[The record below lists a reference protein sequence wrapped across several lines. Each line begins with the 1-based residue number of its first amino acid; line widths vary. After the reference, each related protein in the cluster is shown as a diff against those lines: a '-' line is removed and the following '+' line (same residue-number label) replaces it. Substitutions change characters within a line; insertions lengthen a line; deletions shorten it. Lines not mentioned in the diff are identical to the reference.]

1 MAAKRSASKKSSGS
15 KETATSKATAVKMTK
30 SAAVKQA
37 GVTKSE
43 ASKAAQAAAD
53 EAARVEKAESK
64 IKRLENQ
71 VDKLKALDKV
81 GVHKQFGGFMSF
93 LREQSVV
100 GLAIGLVLGTQAKV
114 LVDQMIA
121 SFINPIVGLL
131 LPGQG
136 TLKDKVFTIHWSGK
150 SAVFGWGAFVLSLL
164 TFVIVAAVVYYVF
177 KGLKLDK
184 LDKKKED

>member
-1 MAAKRSASKKSSGS
+1 MAAKKSAQK
-15 KETATSKATAVKMTK
+15 KMTK
-30 SAAVKQA
+30 STAVAAKANSA
-37 GVTKSE
+37 GTKPTPTE
-43 ASKAAQAAAD
+43 RA
-53 EAARVEKAESK
+53 EKAESRA
-64 IKRLENQ
+64 KRLENQ

-81 GVHKQFGGFMSF
+81 GVHKQFSGFMGF

-114 LVDQMIA
+114 LVDQIIA

-136 TLKDKVFTIHWSGK
+136 TLKDKIFTVNWNGK
-150 SAVFGWGAFVLSLL
+150 TAQFGWGAFVLSLL

>member
-1 MAAKRSASKKSSGS
+1 M
-15 KETATSKATAVKMTK
+15 AVKK
-30 SAAVKQA
+30 SAAKKVSKSKAKAQPL
-37 GVTKSE
+37 TKSKE
-43 ASKAAQAAAD
+43 VAAKASGAKTKTTPTERA
-53 EAARVEKAESK
+53 EKAERK
-64 IKRLENQ
+64 VVRLESQ
-71 VDKLKALDKV
+71 VEKLKALDKV
-81 GVHKQFGGFMSF
+81 GVHKKFSGFVEF

-114 LVDQMIA
+114 LVDQLIA

-136 TLKDKVFTIHWSGK
+136 TLKDKTFTLDWGGK
-150 SAVFGWGAFVLSLL
+150 TAVFGWGAFVLTLL
-164 TFVIVAAVVYYVF
+164 TFVIVAAVVYFVF

>member
-1 MAAKRSASKKSSGS
+1 MAAKKSAQKK
-15 KETATSKATAVKMTK
+15 TAKMTK
-30 SAAVKQA
+30 SSAVAAKANSA
-37 GVTKSE
+37 GI
-43 ASKAAQAAAD
+43 KATPTERA
-53 EAARVEKAESK
+53 EKAESRA
-64 IKRLENQ
+64 KRLEAQ

-81 GVHKQFGGFMSF
+81 GVHKQFSGFMGF

-114 LVDQMIA
+114 LVDQIIA

-136 TLKDKVFTIHWSGK
+136 TLKDKIFTVNWNGK
-150 SAVFGWGAFVLSLL
+150 TAQFGWGAFVLSLL

-184 LDKKKED
+184 LDKKKEE

>member
-1 MAAKRSASKKSSGS
+1 MAAKKSAPKKKSASKPKTQTLTKS
-15 KETATSKATAVKMTK
+15 KEVAAKASDVK
-30 SAAVKQA
+30 
-37 GVTKSE
+37 VTPTE
-43 ASKAAQAAAD
+43 RA
-53 EAARVEKAESK
+53 EKAERRVL
-64 IKRLENQ
+64 RLESQ
-71 VDKLKALDKV
+71 VEKLKALDKV
-81 GVHKQFGGFMSF
+81 GVRKQFGGFMNF

-121 SFINPIVGLL
+121 SFINPVVGLL

-136 TLKDKVFTIHWSGK
+136 TLKDKVFTLHWGGK

-184 LDKKKED
+184 LDRKKED

>member
-1 MAAKRSASKKSSGS
+1 MAAKKPATKKMSK
-15 KETATSKATAVKMTK
+15 TKMTK
-30 SAAVKQA
+30 SADVKAKGEKSARISASANTTQA
-37 GVTKSE
+37 TKATRAALQEE
-43 ASKAAQAAAD
+43 AK
-53 EAARVEKAESK
+53 RVEKAESK
-64 IKRLENQ
+64 IKRLESQ
-71 VDKLKALDKV
+71 VDRLKALDKV
-81 GVHKQFGGFMSF
+81 GVHKQFSGFMSF

-114 LVDQMIA
+114 LVDQLIA

-131 LPGQG
+131 LPGEG
-136 TLKDKVFTIHWSGK
+136 TLKDKVFTVHLSGK
-150 SAVFGWGAFVLSLL
+150 TAEFGWGAFVLSLL

>member
-1 MAAKRSASKKSSGS
+1 MAAKKSVPKKKTKPATAAPKTDLPPDSKL
-15 KETATSKATAVKMTK
+15 TAT
-30 SAAVKQA
+30 
-37 GVTKSE
+37 E
-43 ASKAAQAAAD
+43 RAAQA
-53 EAARVEKAESK
+53 ENKAR
-64 IKRLENQ
+64 RLESQ
-71 VDKLKALDKV
+71 LERLKALDKV
-81 GVHKQFGGFMSF
+81 GVGRQFGGFMSF

-114 LVDQMIA
+114 LVDQLIA

-136 TLKDKVFTIHWSGK
+136 TLKDKAFTVHWGGK
-150 SAVFGWGAFVLSLL
+150 TAEFGWGAFVLSLL
-164 TFVIVAAVVYYVF
+164 TFVVVAAVVYYVF

>member
-1 MAAKRSASKKSSGS
+1 MAAKKSAPQQSNKAKAQPLTKS
-15 KETATSKATAVKMTK
+15 KEVAAKANGVKTTP
-30 SAAVKQA
+30 AERA
-37 GVTKSE
+37 
-43 ASKAAQAAAD
+43 
-53 EAARVEKAESK
+53 EKAERRVL
-64 IKRLENQ
+64 RLESQ
-71 VDKLKALDKV
+71 VERLKALDKV
-81 GVHKQFGGFMSF
+81 GVRKQFGGFMNF

-100 GLAIGLVLGTQAKV
+100 GLAIGLVLGTQAKI

-136 TLKDKVFTIHWSGK
+136 TLKDKVFTVRWSGK

-184 LDKKKED
+184 LDKKKDD